1 MKITFVFHV
10 FKIFFVIVNQR
21 EIAFMLDFRYFF
33 KQRQNR
39 EEELSLHSI
48 SFINFKEKKI
58 NTEIK
63 RKLTDWFRV
72 AF

>member
-10 FKIFFVIVNQR
+10 FKIFFVIANQR

-48 SFINFKEKKI
+48 SFINFKGKKSTQRLKE
-58 NTEIK
+58 N
-63 RKLTDWFRV
+63 
-72 AF
+72 

>member
-10 FKIFFVIVNQR
+10 FKIFFVIANQR

-33 KQRQNR
+33 KQRQHR

>member
-1 MKITFVFHV
+1 
-10 FKIFFVIVNQR
+10 
-21 EIAFMLDFRYFF
+21 MLDFRYFF